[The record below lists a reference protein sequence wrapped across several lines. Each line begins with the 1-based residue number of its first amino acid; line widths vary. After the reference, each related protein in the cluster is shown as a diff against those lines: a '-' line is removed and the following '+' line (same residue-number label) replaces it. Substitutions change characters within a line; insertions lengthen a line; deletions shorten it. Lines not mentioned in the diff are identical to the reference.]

1 MSVQSGF
8 SPDRG
13 DMIEGMVVLRYTA
26 FSGDPN
32 GGNRAG
38 IVLDAAGRTD
48 AQMQRLAAAVA
59 YAETAF
65 VTGEDASGFNV
76 RYFSP
81 ASEVPFCGHATIALA
96 VALAEERGLA
106 DRVFRTRSGLVPV
119 GTARTDGHAM
129 MATLTSVQPAI
140 SIPAPGD
147 LHGALQILGWQ
158 ETDLHP
164 DLPPRVAYAGSHHL
178 ILLAEHAQRLD
189 HLEYDYSR
197 LKSLMDRL
205 GWITI
210 ELVWPS
216 IWPVEHRVRGVFPA
230 APVVEDPAT
239 GSAAAAYGA
248 YLRDLR
254 AIDPPFHLVLRQGE
268 AMGCPSTLYVD
279 VPEGDC
285 GIQVSGT
292 AIQISTGASSVS

>member
-1 MSVQSGF
+1 MSVQSGL

-13 DMIEGMVVLRYTA
+13 DRIEGMVVLRYTA
-26 FSGDPN
+26 FSDDPN

-38 IVLDAAGRTD
+38 VVLDAAGRTD

-65 VTGEDASGFNV
+65 VTGEDASGFDV

-96 VALAEERGLA
+96 VALVEERGLA
-106 DRVFRTRSGLVPV
+106 DRVFCTRSGLVPV
-119 GTARTDGHAM
+119 GTAPTDGRAL

-147 LHGALQILGWQ
+147 LHEALQILGWP

-178 ILLAEHAQRLD
+178 ILVAEHAERLD

-210 ELVWPS
+210 ELVWPN
-216 IWPVEHRVRGVFPA
+216 IWPVEHRVRGALPA

-279 VPEGDC
+279 VPEGDS
-285 GIQVSGT
+285 GIRVSGT
-292 AIQISTGASSVS
+292 AIRISTGASSVS